1 MTRLRYVRDSSRKP
15 APRPGL
21 DCTVTSLRCVYE
33 TDPAIHAALLPGPLE
48 PGTQPH
54 IFIQHANVAMHVS
67 DNRTVEIGAA
77 TVGVKCH
84 YQGTEGHYVLAMPMQ
99 GEFVVISGRERFGE
113 PKKIAE
119 VATMDRD
126 GDNVRTRIARH
137 GITFLEMVG
146 EVGEAEA
153 TPEPFTEYFFCH
165 KALPRIDG
173 GEGFDGP
180 VYLTRLNWERNY
192 ESVHTVI
199 NPEVILRESPY
210 DPLVDVPVQRVI
222 KMQLARGATR
232 TSGQILT
239 EIPGD
244 NLVDFIHQRFDD
256 TDVPALDI
264 AGEQPGVAANG

>member
-1 MTRLRYVRDSSRKP
+1 MATLRYVRDPNRRP

-33 TDPAIHAALLPGPLE
+33 TDPAIHAALLPEPLE
-48 PGTQPH
+48 PAAQPQ

-67 DNRTVEIGAA
+67 DSETIEIGAA
-77 TVGVKCH
+77 TVGVKCR
-84 YQGTEGHYVLAMPMQ
+84 YGDTEGHYVLAMPMQ

-119 VATMDRD
+119 VATLERD
-126 GDNVRTRIARH
+126 GDRVRTRIARH
-137 GITFLEMVG
+137 GITFLEMAG
-146 EVGEAEA
+146 EVGEPEA

-173 GEGFDGP
+173 SEGFDGP

-192 ESVHTVI
+192 ESVHSV
-199 NPEVILRESPY
+199 NKPEVILRDSPY
-210 DPLVDVPVQRVI
+210 DPLVDVPVRRVVR
-222 KMQLARGATR
+222 MQLARGATR
-232 TSGQILT
+232 TSGQILA
-239 EIPGD
+239 EIPGE

-256 TDVPALDI
+256 TNIPALDI
-264 AGEQPGVAANG
+264 ATEQPGVAANG